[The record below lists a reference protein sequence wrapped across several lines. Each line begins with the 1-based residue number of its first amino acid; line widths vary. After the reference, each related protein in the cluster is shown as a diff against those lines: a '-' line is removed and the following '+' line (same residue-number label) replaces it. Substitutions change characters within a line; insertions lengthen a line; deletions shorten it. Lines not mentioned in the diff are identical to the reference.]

1 MSGPPAYYRPYDS
14 GEESGSDES
23 TDSWYSSG
31 SDQKTPP
38 PQKDGIPNFR
48 AFASAMQLMG
58 AAGPSF
64 STITDEL
71 TYGVDKLGKM
81 TFSKVDLPQAPPDP
95 DGVALYGTTKFET
108 AATTE
113 ASIVMIDSQFRD
125 RTAYPQPTL
134 CTLRLP
140 RSYKNVTS
148 IGVSELK
155 LITSF
160 YFFQST
166 FGNTD
171 LTIYEK
177 NRYIY
182 DSNGKN
188 LGSTIVKTYI
198 SQGSFNLN
206 TLMSQIQN
214 KLNYTPLF
222 FDFKNGFNDF
232 LSLFRASGDLTLNF
246 NQPGDNFYN
255 NTIQQ
260 NIPNPTMAII
270 AGHFWSQLNFNFT
283 SYTITQT
290 QIAYYYPVL
299 SEIVQDQ
306 SYTGPPPDLTVG
318 LDIDPAITSI
328 ELVISRIVL
337 TFQGLDDPVILA
349 IILANIPVLD
359 TYRIQHT
366 FRYYLINKYSL
377 GANPQTQNV
386 YFTTPSLN
394 TSLLN
399 LLAIQQAKYQR
410 RAFTTYNTTAK
421 QFSVLQTQAYQ
432 YRAILQG
439 MYDFEQQNFLTYF
452 GVPWSQYSL
461 DYYAGSE
468 NAFYIQNGTD
478 IIGLPSNDLQ
488 AIDSNIQTVS
498 TNLLSL
504 GVINPTY
511 YWPNLSTVG
520 TSVDSTYFMFNLSNA
535 SSTFNS
541 VYNMI
546 ETSIDDTNVIVNP
559 TTYEFYSD
567 YLATSANVVCPIRAG
582 KYTVFQFNSPVRQTL
597 QVETLP
603 RPLKY
608 RLPNYNLSNYSP
620 KINTYFDMTYNFSSN
635 LDYSPTNPKYYC
647 AYDNLPRSNLQI
659 INGWASSNSYQSNS
673 GYSWAR
679 SFSNSLSLANTL
691 QLNITTNYRTIFL
704 TFTTPAVPDTLSS
717 VTYSLNLTLQTYQS
731 ATSSN
736 LVSPTQPLRVFFYH
750 DRGGFQAD
758 VLSNRNE
765 NPFFYK
771 FSTILETTSTSK
783 TVSFITYPQ
792 QTYYISIRPDSTNFG
807 TTFMKVFPWFNTFI
821 TSTIQT
827 NSVVGLNPTTDPFL
841 SNFSSLV
848 TTNFNYAQLYD
859 SNYIQLPIQS
869 TLWGRDPAAV
879 TSNYGISA
887 FPIGYDANGVSTD
900 YTDYIPYIQDDID
913 FSFSP
918 IYNLGIDPMNQFL
931 FQSNSAYDSTNRT
944 YFPDET
950 ENSIFYPS
958 LSDIYEPTTVPSR
971 QIKIAHYYSL
981 NYLPEPDINFPIDPT
996 ILASNG
1002 ESQVPYTFA
1011 TTGEPIQG
1019 YQYGIQSTIQL
1030 GRGVIGFSFIP
1041 GEGIWAMKKVIFRSA
1056 IVDPVNDPNKLI
1068 KYMGVFN
1075 MGEII
1080 NQRTTNIFISSAI
1093 AILSSVGTAT
1103 YSNNGGSNA
1112 YGFDTK
1118 GGTYY
1123 EFDIMSNFQPTM
1135 TSTILGYDQI
1145 PGTMSGQPESMYSLI
1160 AFSQYGTPITIRA
1173 LSGSAI
1179 PYPLFTSVGTSN
1191 TYLDGTTAYNS
1202 NFGVVFPL
1210 SNTSQTDWPF
1220 ASGPEYGPP
1229 VNGDLTQSQFALS
1242 IPIGTSVINYKTAL
1256 NISQDSNYLNPWPTP
1271 MTPSKIVGTT
1281 AGYALFQDTNFSIYT
1296 YSPFQ
1301 IDKQF
1306 TTSKWTLSPD
1316 QIFPQYEET
1325 AIVGIAGNTNFFY
1338 FIGLSNLS
1346 LPSNSIRMKKYDP
1359 VQGSLVELSL
1369 DSSFRIPW
1377 HSVVRSFTMN
1387 DFEQIVLTVQNIDT
1401 AITRIYYSISTTMTS
1416 FNIPHGSTAV
1426 HAMDATTSTLYWMP
1440 QNSNGFGQSLY
1451 RTNLASNLVQTPI
1464 TLLGGSNWTNF
1475 AINAAATLPSSND
1488 RIFATANGY
1497 QSNIFYS
1504 DSWNGTTVQL
1514 YKVATPLTLSSGNG
1528 ASIGSLTGGYGGS
1541 IWITSS
1547 GNPFVWI
1554 NRNSDPDLGGGVG
1567 AAWQIFYPFQK
1578 IVLEK
1583 LANNYNPITDTTYID
1598 YPEYPH
1604 TALFYYRDGQS
1615 FSNDTSQNWGIESIN
1630 NFTTADTVNSGYMFN
1645 SYAFNIPLIA
1655 SSNNSYQYLAI
1666 RGTTPSEN
1674 SQTLLRLSLTNTYN
1688 FGYVTSLNLI
1698 DEIELYLSTP
1708 SLFNPTYGKTLTSF
1722 NQSFVQSNSFFG
1734 QGLVQNF
1741 DGSNYNSL
1749 NFKEFSSNLS
1759 TVYSDYIVVSAFIA
1773 NINNYINSN
1782 VSLYISTTLPYI
1794 FPTDFQ
1800 TRQSYTAPIPF
1811 TIMWKSTLLPQY
1823 AKLLKSWG
1831 LGYNLGFAK
1840 LDTPYSTYTSAQS
1853 FYKILEDYIYLK
1865 LNQEYP
1871 MNKLDAT
1878 SQENFSITRDPTGQ
1892 IGSFFGKLLLNDFN
1906 TYSRSFIS
1914 NQLEFNPPIPR
1925 LDFMYFEWTDVTGAT
1940 INNNDCE
1947 WAASLNIKESKMK
1960 ATILSSQP
1968 ALALSQ
1974 PALASSQPA
1983 PVPPPK

>member
-14 GEESGSDES
+14 GEESSSDES
-23 TDSWYSSG
+23 SGSWYSSG

-58 AAGPSF
+58 AAGRSF

-71 TYGVDKLGKM
+71 TYGADKLGKM
-81 TFSKVDLPQAPPDP
+81 TFSKVDLPQPPPDP
-95 DGVALYGTTKFET
+95 DELALYGSTKFET
-108 AATTE
+108 ASATE
-113 ASIVMIDSQFRD
+113 ASIIMIDSQFRD

-171 LTIYEK
+171 ITIYEK

-182 DSNGKN
+182 DAKGKN

-206 TLMSQIQN
+206 SLMSEIQN

-232 LSLFRASGDLTLNF
+232 LTLFRASGDLTLNF

-260 NIPNPTMAII
+260 NIVNPTMAII

-283 SYTITQT
+283 SYSLTQT
-290 QIAYYYPVL
+290 QVAYYYPVL

-306 SYTGPPPDLTVG
+306 SYRGPSPDLTVG
-318 LDIDPAITSI
+318 LGIDDTINTI
-328 ELVISRIVL
+328 ELVVSRIVL

-349 IILANIPVLD
+349 IILANIPVLE
-359 TYRIQHT
+359 TYRLRHT
-366 FRYYLINKYSL
+366 FRYFLINKYSL

-386 YFTTPSLN
+386 YVTTPSLN

-399 LLAIQQAKYQR
+399 LLAIQQGKFQR

-421 QFSVLQTQAYQ
+421 QFAALQTQAYQ
-432 YRAILQG
+432 YRAVLQG

-461 DYYAGSE
+461 DYYAGYG
-468 NAFYIQNGTD
+468 NAFYIQNGAD
-478 IIGLPSNDLQ
+478 VVGLPSNDLQ
-488 AIDSNIQTVS
+488 AIASNIQTVS

-504 GVINPTY
+504 GVVNPNY
-511 YWPNLSTVG
+511 YWPNLSSVG
-520 TSVDSTYFMFNLSNA
+520 TSVDSTYFLFNLSNA
-535 SSTFNS
+535 TSTFNS
-541 VYNMI
+541 VYKMV
-546 ETSIDDTNVIVNP
+546 EASFDDNNTIINP
-559 TTYEFYSD
+559 TTSEFYSD
-567 YLATSANVVCPIRAG
+567 YLAGSADVVCPIRAG

-597 QVETLP
+597 QIETLP
-603 RPLKY
+603 RPLEY
-608 RLPNYNLSNYSP
+608 RLPAYNLSNYNP

-673 GYSWAR
+673 GYSWTR
-679 SFSNSLSLANTL
+679 SFSNSLLLANTL
-691 QLNITTNYRTIFL
+691 QLNITTNYRTLFL

-717 VTYSLNLTLQTYQS
+717 VTYSLNLTIQSYQS
-731 ATSSN
+731 ANSSN
-736 LVSPTQPLRVFFYH
+736 LVSPIQPLRIFFYH
-750 DRGGFQAD
+750 DRAGFQAD

-783 TVSFITYPQ
+783 TVSFTTYPQ
-792 QTYYISIRPDSTNFG
+792 QTYYLSIRPDSTNFG
-807 TTFMKVFPWFNTFI
+807 TTFIKAFPWFNTLI

-827 NSVVGLNPTTDPFL
+827 NSIVGLKPATDPFL
-841 SNFSSLV
+841 SNFSSLI
-848 TTNFNYAQLYD
+848 TRNFNYAQLYD

-879 TSNYGISA
+879 TSNYGVSA
-887 FPIGYDANGVSTD
+887 FPIGYDTNGISTD
-900 YTDYIPYIQDDID
+900 YTDYIPYIQDDSN

-918 IYNLGIDPMNQFL
+918 IYNLGIDPMNKFL
-931 FQSNSAYDSTNRT
+931 FQSNSAYDSTTQT
-944 YFPDET
+944 YFPEET
-950 ENSIFYPS
+950 ENGIFYPS
-958 LSDIYEPTTVPSR
+958 LSDIYEPTTVPVR
-971 QIKIAHYYSL
+971 ETKITHYYSL
-981 NYLPEPDINFPIDPT
+981 NYIPEPDINFPINSN

-1002 ESQVPYTFA
+1002 ESQRPYTLA

-1019 YQYGIQSTIQL
+1019 YLYGSQDAIQL

-1041 GEGIWAMKKVIFRSA
+1041 GEGLWTMKRVVFRSA
-1056 IVDPVNDPNKLI
+1056 IVDPVNDPNNLI

-1080 NQRTTNIFISSAI
+1080 NKRTTDIFLSSAM
-1093 AILSSVGTAT
+1093 AILSSVGTAS
-1103 YSNNGGSNA
+1103 YSNNEDPDA
-1112 YGFDTK
+1112 YGFDVK

-1123 EFDIMSNFQPTM
+1123 QFDVMSNFQPKG
-1135 TSTILGYDQI
+1135 TSTLQGYDQI
-1145 PGTMSGQPESMYSLI
+1145 PGTMSAQPESMYSLI
-1160 AFSQYGTPITIRA
+1160 AFSEYGTPIGIRA

-1191 TYLDGTTAYNS
+1191 RYIDGTRAYN
-1202 NFGVVFPL
+1202 NKYGVVFPL

-1220 ASGPEYGPP
+1220 ASGPQYGPSA
-1229 VNGDLTQSQFALS
+1229 NGDETQSQYALS
-1242 IPIGTSVINYKTAL
+1242 TPLGTTVLNYKTTL
-1256 NISQDSNYLNPWPTP
+1256 EIYQDSNYLNSWSTP
-1271 MTPSKIVGTT
+1271 MTPSKVVGTT
-1281 AGYALFQDTNFSIYT
+1281 AGYVLFQDTDFSVYT
-1296 YSPFQ
+1296 YSPYQ

-1306 TTSKWTLSPD
+1306 TTSKWTLSAD
-1316 QIFPQYEET
+1316 QVFPQYEDT
-1325 AIVGIAGNTNFFY
+1325 AIVGITGNTNYFY

-1346 LPSNSIRMKKYDP
+1346 VPSNSIRMKKYDP
-1359 VQGSLVELSL
+1359 VQGILTELSL
-1369 DSSFRIPW
+1369 HSSFRIPW
-1377 HSVVRSFTMN
+1377 HSVVRSVTVN
-1387 DFEQIVLTVQNIDT
+1387 DFEQLVMTVQNIDT
-1401 AITRIYYSISTTMTS
+1401 AITTIYYSISTTMTS
-1416 FNIPHGSTAV
+1416 FNVPGGLTAV

-1440 QNSNGFGQSLY
+1440 QNSNGFGSSLY
-1451 RTNLASNLVQTPI
+1451 RTELGLTLEQTQI

-1475 AINAAATLPSSND
+1475 TINAAATLPSSND

-1504 DSWNGTTVQL
+1504 DSWDGTTANL
-1514 YKVATPLTLSSGNG
+1514 LKVATALTLSSGKA
-1528 ASIGSLTGGYGGS
+1528 ASIGSITGGYGGS

-1554 NRNSDPDLGGGVG
+1554 NRNSDPDLGGVVG

-1578 IVLEK
+1578 IILEK
-1583 LANNYNPITDTTYID
+1583 IANTYNAITDTTYIN

-1615 FSNDTSQNWGIESIN
+1615 FSNDTSQNWGLESIN
-1630 NFTTADTVNSGYMFN
+1630 NFLTADTVNSGYMFN
-1645 SYAFNIPLIA
+1645 SYIFNVPLIA
-1655 SSNNSYQYLAI
+1655 SSNDSYQYLAV

-1674 SQTLLRLSLTNTYN
+1674 SETLLRLSLTNTYN
-1688 FGYVTSLNLI
+1688 FGYVTTENLI
-1698 DEIELYLSTP
+1698 DEIDLYVSTP
-1708 SLFNPTYGKTLTSF
+1708 TLFNPTYGKTLAAF
-1722 NQSFVQSNSFFG
+1722 NNSFVQSNSFFG
-1734 QGLVQNF
+1734 QGLIQNF
-1741 DGSNYNSL
+1741 DGSNYNSV
-1749 NFKEFSSNLS
+1749 NFKEFSSNMS
-1759 TVYSDYIVVSAFIA
+1759 TVYSDYVTVSGFIA
-1773 NINNYINSN
+1773 VINNYINTN
-1782 VSLYISTTLPYI
+1782 ITFYISTTLPYI

-1811 TIMWKSTLLPQY
+1811 TIMWKSGLLPQY
-1823 AKLLKSWG
+1823 ANLLKSWG
-1831 LGYNLGFAK
+1831 LGYNLGFNK
-1840 LDTPYSTYTSAQS
+1840 IDTPYSTYTSAQS

-1871 MNKLDAT
+1871 MNKLDST
-1878 SQENFSITRDPTGQ
+1878 SQENFSVTRDPTGQ
-1892 IGSFFGKLLLNDFN
+1892 IGSFFGKLLLNNFN
-1906 TYSRSFIS
+1906 TYSRSFVS
-1914 NQLEFNPPIPR
+1914 NTLEFNPPIPR
-1925 LDFMYFEWTDVTGAT
+1925 LDFMYFEWVDVTGAT
-1940 INNNDCE
+1940 LNNNDCE
-1947 WAASLNIKESKMK
+1947 WAASLNVKEAKMK
-1960 ATILSSQP
+1960 ATATSSQP
-1968 ALALSQ
+1968 AL
-1974 PALASSQPA
+1974 P
-1983 PVPPPK
+1983 PPPK